1 MKRLFPLLILTITCL
16 QAEAQDW
23 VDALRFSQ
31 TYAGGTAR
39 STAMGGAFGAL
50 GGDFYSASS
59 NPAGL
64 GVYRSS
70 ELTITPELYFD
81 KTTSRYIGNEV
92 EENKYNFNISNFGYV
107 VSFNKEKEKGFIG
120 ATIAFGFNRLNNYHS
135 NIAIEGGN
143 TESSLGD
150 LYVSSANYGEG
161 AGPVDPVNLLPFSE
175 GLFYDSY
182 VMDFDTLS
190 GQYFLNEYLKNV
202 DGSYNNTQRNII
214 ERSGKMNE
222 WVVSA
227 GFNYGHFL
235 YFGATLA
242 ITPIRFEERSN
253 FTEFANT
260 EYNDQF
266 NYYEKL
272 SIRGTGYSGKFGVIV
287 KPISLLRLGVAFHTP
302 VVYYINEVY
311 EANISS
317 SFVGNDIIY
326 PQDGYGNTIY
336 DAENDYRIVTPYKLI
351 GSAGVTIGKF
361 AIVSADLEF
370 IDYSTMRLRKGG
382 DGYDFYDENQ
392 GIKAI
397 YRSTMNLKTGAE
409 FRIKKLYL
417 RGGFGYYGSP
427 YKESEINFDAHQYN
441 YSAGIGFRDKN
452 IIVGFAWSYKIYDE
466 RYILYQMEDTKPY
479 TSNLDSKISRFLL
492 TLGYKF

>member
-1 MKRLFPLLILTITCL
+1 MKRLIPLIILAIACL
-16 QAEAQDW
+16 PLEAQNW
-23 VDALRFSQ
+23 VDALRYSQ
-31 TYAGGTAR
+31 TFAGGTAR

-50 GGDFYSASS
+50 GGDFYSVSQ

-70 ELTITPELYFD
+70 EFTFTPELYYN

-92 EENKYNFNISNFGYV
+92 EDYKYNFNISNLGYV
-107 VSFNKEKEKGFIG
+107 ATFNKNKDEGFIG
-120 ATIAFGFNRLNNYHS
+120 GSFAFGFNRLNNYHS
-135 NIAIEGGN
+135 NIIIEGVN

-150 LYVSSANYGEG
+150 LYVNSANYGEG
-161 AGPVDPVNLLPFSE
+161 IGPVDPVDLLPFSE

-182 VMDFDTLS
+182 VMDYDTVI
-190 GQYFLNEYLKNV
+190 GQYFLNEYMKNA
-202 DGSYNNTQRNII
+202 DGSYNIDQRNVLQ
-214 ERSGKMNE
+214 RSGKMNE
-222 WVVSA
+222 WVFSA

-235 YFGATLA
+235 YFGATFS

-272 SIRGTGYSGKFGVIV
+272 KIRGTGYSGKFGIIV

-302 VVYYINEVY
+302 VAYYINELY
-311 EANISS
+311 EANIYS
-317 SFVGNDIIY
+317 SFTGEITY

-336 DAENDYRIVTPYKLI
+336 DAENDYKIVTPYKVI
-351 GSAGVTIGKF
+351 GSAGVTLGKF
-361 AIVSADLEF
+361 AIISTDLEF
-370 IDYSTMRLRKGG
+370 IDYSSMRLRKGG
-382 DGYDFYDENQ
+382 DGYDFYEENQ
-392 GIKAI
+392 GVEAI
-397 YRSTMNLKTGAE
+397 YKSAFNIKTGVE
-409 FRIKKLYL
+409 FRIDKLYL

-427 YKESEINFDAHQYN
+427 YKESEINFDAYQYN

-452 IIVGFAWSYKIYDE
+452 VIVGFAWSYKIYDE
-466 RYILYQMEDTKPY
+466 RYILYQMDGRRPY
-479 TSNLDSKISRFLL
+479 TSNLDSKTSRFLL
-492 TLGYKF
+492 TLGFRF